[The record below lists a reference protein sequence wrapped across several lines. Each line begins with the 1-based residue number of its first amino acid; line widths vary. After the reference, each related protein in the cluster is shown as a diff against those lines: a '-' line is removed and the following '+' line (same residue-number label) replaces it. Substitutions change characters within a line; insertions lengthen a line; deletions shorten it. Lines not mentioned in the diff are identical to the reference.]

1 MTVRI
6 RASSIASI
14 IDCPLRGLS
23 IALGLVKPLPSTA
36 PAAIGT
42 AVHASTAAFD
52 HAIAEGYD
60 AKADDTAE
68 VAVDLICKP
77 EEEVDWGRV
86 SEKEALRRALG
97 VHTRYCTDIAPAMTY
112 TEIELDLA
120 PFTVSVEGV
129 EIELTGTL
137 DRVCVNPLS
146 ATKEGVYKHGIA
158 DLKTGARACSQSPGK
173 HKGQL
178 AVYELLYENTTGQAC
193 ELEPAILQLQ
203 TSAEYQVDV
212 KTVQNARDSLVG
224 DGEQIGYLHH
234 IARMLK
240 SGDFIGN
247 PSSWLCS
254 EKYCPLHN
262 SCIFK

>member
-1 MTVRI
+1 MAINI

-23 IALGLVKPLPSTA
+23 ITLGMVKPLPSTA
-36 PAAIGT
+36 PAAIGS
-42 AVHASTAAFD
+42 ACHASTAAHD
-52 HAIAEGYD
+52 HACAEGLNPKPYD
-60 AKADDTAE
+60 T
-68 VAVDLICKP
+68 VDVLVEMIRNP
-77 EEEVDWGRV
+77 DEEVNWGML
-86 SEKEALRRALG
+86 SIEEAERRALG
-97 VHTRYCTDIAPAMTY
+97 VHTRYCTDIAPRMQY
-112 TEIELDLA
+112 TEIELGLA
-120 PFTVSVEGV
+120 PMVIDVEGV

-137 DRVCVNPLS
+137 DRVRCDVEP
-146 ATKEGVYKHGIA
+146 VDIGIA

-178 AVYELLYENTTGQAC
+178 AVYEILYEHTTGREC
-193 ELEPAILQLQ
+193 LLDPAIIQLQ
-203 TSAEYQVDV
+203 TSSEYEVDV
-212 KTVQNARDSLVG
+212 KTVQNARAALVG
-224 DGEQIGYLHH
+224 DGLQIGFLQH

-254 EKYCPLHN
+254 ERYCPLYK

>member
-1 MTVRI
+1 MAVRI

-23 IALGLVKPLPSTA
+23 IVLGLVKPLPSTA

-52 HAIAEGYD
+52 QAVATGD
-60 AKADDTAE
+60 DVKPDDTAQ
-68 VAVDLICKP
+68 VAVDLICRP
-77 EEEVDWGRV
+77 EEDVDWGRV

-97 VHTRYCTDIAPAMTY
+97 VHTRYCTDVAPRMTY

-120 PFTVSVEGV
+120 PFDVNVEGV
-129 EIELTGTL
+129 EIQLTGTL
-137 DRVCVNPLS
+137 DRVARDDP
-146 ATKEGVYKHGIA
+146 TMKIGVA
-158 DLKTGARACSQSPGK
+158 DIKTGARACSQSPGK

-178 AVYELLYENTTGQAC
+178 ATYELLYENTTGQTC
-193 ELEPAILQLQ
+193 TLPPAILALQ
-203 TSAEYQVDV
+203 TSSEYQVDV

-224 DGEQIGYLHH
+224 VDEQIGYLQY